1 MELNQCINFLLTK
14 AHQNVLNYFRAR
26 LHKFDVTPVQ
36 YAILSCLWIKNERT
50 ATQIAQKLSLDGSTI
65 TGILDRM
72 ANKDLIKR
80 EPDPNDRRAIR
91 VVLTEK
97 GIQLRE
103 PIEKTIKLTNQSVL
117 DILSKEEQEQFVNYL
132 ERIIDG
138 VNKM

>member
-14 AHQNVLNYFRAR
+14 AHQTVLNYFRAR
-26 LHKFDVTPVQ
+26 LQKFDVTPVQ

-50 ATQIAQKLSLDGSTI
+50 ATQIAQELSLDGSTI

-72 ANKDLIKR
+72 ANKGLIKR

-103 PIEKTIKLTNQSVL
+103 PIERTIELTNQSVL
-117 DILSKEEQEQFVNYL
+117 DILSREEQGQFVNHL
-132 ERIIDG
+132 EKIIDG
-138 VNKM
+138 VNKL

>member
-1 MELNQCINFLLTK
+1 
-14 AHQNVLNYFRAR
+14 
-26 LHKFDVTPVQ
+26 
-36 YAILSCLWIKNERT
+36 
-50 ATQIAQKLSLDGSTI
+50 LDGSTI

>member
-14 AHQNVLNYFRAR
+14 THQTVLNYFRAK
-26 LHKFDVTPVQ
+26 LQKFGVTPVQ

-91 VVLTEK
+91 VVLTDK

-103 PIEKTIKLTNQSVL
+103 PIEKTIKVSNQSVL
-117 DILSKEEQEQFVNYL
+117 GILSGDEQEQFVNYL